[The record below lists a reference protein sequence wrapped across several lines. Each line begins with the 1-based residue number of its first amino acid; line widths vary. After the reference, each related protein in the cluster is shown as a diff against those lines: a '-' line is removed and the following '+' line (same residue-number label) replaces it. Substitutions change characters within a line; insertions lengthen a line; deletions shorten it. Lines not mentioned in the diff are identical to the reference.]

1 MLIFLLYDSYAKLSC
16 LMNGSCVMLYHLRC
30 MLILNDV
37 SNEIESI
44 GDIVVMVRF
53 NVLFFLFPGGLE
65 GNHEKSQ

>member
-1 MLIFLLYDSYAKLSC
+1 
-16 LMNGSCVMLYHLRC
+16 